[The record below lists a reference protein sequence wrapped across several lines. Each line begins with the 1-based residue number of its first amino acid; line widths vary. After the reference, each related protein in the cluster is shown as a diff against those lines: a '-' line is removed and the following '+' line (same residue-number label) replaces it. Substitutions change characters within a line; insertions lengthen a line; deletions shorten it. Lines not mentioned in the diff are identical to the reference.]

1 MSQMTEFQ
9 IDPRLQADC
18 LLVSELPLCRL
29 LLMDDARWPWL
40 ILVPRIID
48 ATEIHLLDKNDQ
60 QKLQNETSMIADIL
74 SRITG
79 CEKINTGALGNIVRQ
94 LHVHVIARSTNDENW
109 PGPVWGY
116 GKRKPYEAQA
126 AQTLIEN
133 IQTHLAGKQN

>member
-40 ILVPRIID
+40 ILVPRIIY

-79 CEKINTGALGNIVRQ
+79 SEKINTSALGNIVRQ
-94 LHVHVIARSTNDENW
+94 LHVHVIA
-109 PGPVWGY
+109 
-116 GKRKPYEAQA
+116 QH
-126 AQTLIEN
+126 Q
-133 IQTHLAGKQN
+133 